1 MEEVTFN
8 IILIFMLVLIQ
19 LSKDFRY
26 SIDFQL
32 HDFQQMFNRFSMD
45 VPQMDFRF
53 VKCHGLLGF
62 QSCEVT
68 MEEVI
73 SNIIV
78 LMRYRRSLAYR

>member
-1 MEEVTFN
+1 MDEVTFN

-19 LSKDFRY
+19 LSKDFLY

-53 VKCHGLLGF
+53 VKCHEFNSDRFLEFSLGYNGGGYF
-62 QSCEVT
+62 
-68 MEEVI
+68 
-73 SNIIV
+73 
-78 LMRYRRSLAYR
+78 

>member
-19 LSKDFRY
+19 LSKDVLY

-45 VPQMDFRF
+45 VLQMDFRF
-53 VKCHGLLGF
+53 VKWISDGFLVFGHVRLQWRRLLL
-62 QSCEVT
+62 
-68 MEEVI
+68 I
-73 SNIIV
+73 S
-78 LMRYRRSLAYR
+78 

>member
-19 LSKDFRY
+19 LSKDFLY

-53 VKCHGLLGF
+53 AKWISDRFLDFGHVRLQWGRLL
-62 QSCEVT
+62 
-68 MEEVI
+68 
-73 SNIIV
+73 
-78 LMRYRRSLAYR
+78 LMS